1 MRAMTRRPRSK
12 LLGAWLPKILVAV
25 GVTVAA
31 TPARADV
38 NPQADTVLGQPS
50 FVANIL
56 NQTSSQSLYFPYDVA
71 RDPAVG
77 NTRLYVVDNFNNRV
91 LGYECA
97 GSDCVIG
104 NNAAASR
111 VFGQTD
117 MAGFYANGGVGGAV
131 TASTLSSP
139 RGVAVDAAGTL
150 YVADTSNNRVLVYQ
164 APWSDAVADVVIGQ
178 TGMGASSAGSTLAK
192 LRAPEGV
199 FVDAG
204 GALWVADTGNH
215 RVLKFAT
222 LATGATAAFAIGGS
236 GAASAT
242 TMSSPK
248 DVAVDGSGWLYVAD
262 WGFSRVLG
270 FSAPGSGAAAS
281 VVLGHG
287 GSFTNGSA
295 NQGGVSAGSLGL
307 PEKLGFD
314 ANGRLWV
321 ADTGNHRVLAYDNPH
336 AAGNASRVFGQ
347 ADRSQNPT
355 FATNVIDAPDGFP
368 NALGTNGPR
377 GLAFDGNGTLW
388 LADRDSSR
396 VLAFENPLGGTSAAV
411 VADRALGKSVF
422 VDVAA
427 NVATSRS
434 MNNPTGVAVD
444 RSVTPNRVWVAD
456 IGNNRALGFPSS
468 SPAPTNQAASEVLG
482 QTSFTA
488 SATNAGI
495 NGSLQNA
502 ANAVASAS
510 SLFYPEGVAV
520 DSFGNVYVADTS
532 NSRVLG
538 YDDPFA
544 RDATADTVL
553 GQTGFTAR
561 NPHYPYGNAASLAGP
576 RGLAIAP
583 NDDLW
588 VADTL
593 DHRVVR
599 FANAPNQP
607 ATGGTANLV
616 LGQSAFASSQTFPA
630 YTPGCSATRMNAPGG
645 VHVGPSGRA
654 YVADS
659 MNHRVLV
666 FEPPFSNGMAAD
678 FVLGQ
683 GSLASCNAN
692 RGGAPSAST
701 LNEPR
706 AVLEDDAGNLYVADY
721 GNNRVLVY
729 DAPFAGGD
737 FAADQVIGQPDFS
750 STSYLPAG
758 PDSLYNPS
766 GLAMDESSHLFVADR
781 EGSRVTRYVVNGA
794 PTVFLDPIP
803 SPIVAGQ
810 FLSLS
815 GAGFTAGSVIQVFV
829 ATSSGIQS
837 YGPYTP
843 NNWATGYLVWLVDPA
858 IQLGVGFATIVVIN
872 TDQGYI
878 QSNPEGQLLYGDPAR
893 NMPTITAVGGV
904 ALSPADPSV
913 PLANVTTQLAQGST
927 VTLGGT
933 GFSNPLV
940 NLYTAQGNLGPLTPQ
955 AGGSSTQLRVT
966 IPANAPTGPGSLEVV
981 NAPYTG
987 NVKSN
992 AVSVPIGDPLDI
1004 TSVSQTGWTV
1014 TVNGSGFST
1023 LTVINLFAGNG
1034 AGGVTNLGG
1043 LDGAGAARVPITF
1056 VSSSRFTFAVPAAA
1070 RSGKAF
1076 VEALNPPFIPTSS
1089 TGNDPQGAFTLTAP

>member
-1 MRAMTRRPRSK
+1 MPSIARRPQDL
-12 LLGAWLPKILVAV
+12 LLGAWL
-25 GVTVAA
+25 AA
-31 TPARADV
+31 ALTLATGSNAAV
-38 NPQADTVLGQPS
+38 NPQADAALGQPS

-56 NQTSSQSLYFPYDVA
+56 NQTSSQSLFFPYDVA
-71 RDPAVG
+71 RDGSVG

-97 GSDCVIG
+97 GSNCVLG
-104 NNAAASR
+104 NDAAAVK
-111 VFGQTD
+111 VFGQAGMT
-117 MAGFYANGGVGGAV
+117 GFYSNGGVGGAV

-139 RGVAVDAAGTL
+139 RGVAVDASGTL
-150 YVADTSNNRVLVYQ
+150 YVADTSNNRVLVFQ
-164 APWSDAVADVVIGQ
+164 NPWSDAVADVVIGQ
-178 TGMGASSAGSTLAK
+178 TGMGAASAGSTLAK

-204 GALWVADTGNH
+204 GALWIADTGNH
-215 RVLKFAT
+215 RVLKFT
-222 LATGATAAFAIGGS
+222 SIATGATAAFAIGGS

-248 DVAVDGSGWLYVAD
+248 DVAVDASGWLYVAD

-270 FSAPGSGAAAS
+270 FSAPGSGATAS

-295 NQGGVSAGSLGL
+295 NHGGVSAASLGL

-314 ANGRLWV
+314 AAGRLWV
-321 ADTGNHRVLAYDNPH
+321 SDTGNHRVLEYDNPH
-336 AAGNASRVFGQ
+336 VAGNATRVFGQ
-347 ADRSQNPT
+347 ADRGQNAT
-355 FATNVIDAPDGFP
+355 FATNVTDAPDGFP
-368 NALGTNGPR
+368 NALGMNGPR
-377 GLAFDGNGTLW
+377 GMAFDGNGTMW
-388 LADRDSSR
+388 LCDHDSSR
-396 VLAFENPLGGTSAAV
+396 VLAFDNPIGGSSAAL

-422 VDVAA
+422 VDAAA

-444 RSVTPNRVWVAD
+444 RSVSPNRVWVAD

-468 SPAPTNQAASEVLG
+468 SPAPTNQAASKLLG
-482 QTSFTA
+482 QASFTA

-502 ANAVASAS
+502 ANAVASAT
-510 SLFYPEGVAV
+510 SLFFPEGVAV
-520 DSFGNVYVADTS
+520 DRFGNVYVADTS
-532 NSRVLG
+532 NSRVLE

-553 GQTGFTAR
+553 GQSSFTAR
-561 NPHYPYGNAASLAGP
+561 NPSYPYGNAASLAGP

-583 NDDLW
+583 DDDLW

-616 LGQSAFASSQTFPA
+616 LGQASFASSQTFPA
-630 YTPGCSATRMNAPGG
+630 YTSGCSATRMNAPGG

-678 FVLGQ
+678 FVIGQ
-683 GSLASCNAN
+683 TSLTSCNAN
-692 RGGAPSAST
+692 RGGAASAAT

-721 GNNRVLVY
+721 GNNRVVVHE
-729 DAPFAGGD
+729 APFGGGD
-737 FAADQVIGQPDFS
+737 FVADDVLGQPDF
-750 STSYLPAG
+750 TSNTYIPAG

-766 GLAMDESSHLFVADR
+766 GLALDDSNHLFVADR
-781 EGSRVTRYVVNGA
+781 EGSRVTRYVVDGA
-794 PTVFLDPIP
+794 PTVLLDPIA

-837 YGPYTP
+837 YGPYAP
-843 NNWATGYLVWLVDPA
+843 NNWATGYLIWLVDPT
-858 IQLGVGFATIVVIN
+858 IELGVGFATIVVIN

-893 NMPTITAVGGV
+893 NMPTITAVNGV
-904 ALSPADPSV
+904 ALSAADPSV

-933 GFSNPLV
+933 GFSSPLV

-955 AGGSSTQLRVT
+955 AGATSPQIRVT

-981 NAPYTG
+981 NSPYTG

-992 AVSVPIGDPLDI
+992 AVSVPIGEPLDI
-1004 TSVSQTGWTV
+1004 TSVSQSGGTV
-1014 TVNGSGFST
+1014 TVDGSGFST
-1023 LTVINLFAGNG
+1023 LTVINLFASNG

-1043 LDGAGAARVPITF
+1043 LDGSGAGRVPITF
-1056 VSSSRFTFAVPAAA
+1056 VSSSRFTFTVPSAAK
-1070 RSGKAF
+1070 SGKAF
-1076 VEALNPPFIPTSS
+1076 VEALNPPFIPASS
-1089 TGNDPQGAFTLTAP
+1089 TGNDAQGAFTLITP